1 MPKPPPSSFYDL
13 TARTLDGRDIAFSSY
28 RGKVVL
34 IVNTAS
40 RCGFTHQYAGL
51 EALHERHAA
60 EGLAVL
66 GFPCNQFGGQEP
78 GERDSIEACISGF
91 GVAFQMFEKVDV
103 NGPNA
108 HPVFRWLTASLPG
121 VLGGRIKWNFTKF
134 LIGRDGTPLDRYQP
148 LTSPE
153 GMETDVVAALHRA

>member
-1 MPKPPPSSFYDL
+1 MPKPQASSFHDL
-13 TARTLDGRDIAFSSY
+13 SARALDGREIPFSDY

-34 IVNTAS
+34 VVNTAS

-51 EALHERHAA
+51 EALHERYAG

-78 GERDSIEACISGF
+78 GERDSIEACITGF
-91 GVAFQMFEKVDV
+91 GVAFQMFEKVEV

-108 HPVFRWLTASLPG
+108 HPVFRWLTAALPG
-121 VLGGRIKWNFTKF
+121 LVGSAIKWNFTKF
-134 LIGRDGTPLDRYQP
+134 LIARDGTPLDRYAS

-153 GMETDVVAALHRA
+153 GLEADVAAALRRT

>member
-1 MPKPPPSSFYDL
+1 MPDPATNAFYDL
-13 TARTLDGRDIAFSSY
+13 SARALDGEEIAFSRY

-51 EALHERHAA
+51 EALHARHADD
-60 EGLAVL
+60 GLAVL

-78 GERDSIEACISGF
+78 GERDSIEACITGF
-91 GVAFQMFEKVDV
+91 GVAFQMFEKVEV
-103 NGPNA
+103 NGANA
-108 HPVFRWLTASLPG
+108 HPVFRWLTSALPG
-121 VLGGRIKWNFTKF
+121 LIGSAIKWNFTKF
-134 LIGRDGTPLDRYQP
+134 LIGRDGTPLDRYAP

-153 GMETDVVAALHRA
+153 ALEADVVAALRRA

>member
-1 MPKPPPSSFYDL
+1 MPKSRKSDFYDL
-13 TARTLDGRDIAFSSY
+13 SARALDGEEIDFSRYRD
-28 RGKVVL
+28 KVVL

-51 EALHERHAA
+51 EALHERHAE

-78 GERDSIEACISGF
+78 GERDTIEACITGF
-91 GVAFQMFEKVDV
+91 GVAFQMFEKVEV

-121 VLGGRIKWNFTKF
+121 LIGSAIKWNFTKF
-134 LIGRDGTPLDRYQP
+134 LIGRDGRPIDRYAP

-153 GMETDVVAALHRA
+153 GLEADVVAALRRE